1 MKLII
6 IIHVIHFMHISSL
19 DLNLMT
25 VFDALMVKR
34 NVTNAGE
41 AIGRSQPAVSH
52 ALARLRALL
61 DDQLFVK
68 TSEGMV
74 PTPRALRLH
83 GQVRQ
88 ALKNIES
95 AINDEEAFDPASA
108 RRTFVIAM
116 VEHAAF
122 VLMPRLINR
131 LSADAPL
138 IDLNVVAVT
147 EVPGVEQIEAD
158 QCELAI
164 ALQSRD
170 LPKHIASELV
180 YREKF
185 VCVMRADHP
194 ILKTSFTLD
203 DYLAYPHSAVRTSG
217 NAVSLVDLAL
227 AERGLE
233 RRVAVG
239 ISHVLLTNL
248 LLPGS
253 DLIASLPRRNA
264 AFFASERGLA
274 VRELPFE
281 IPEFE
286 THMAWHQRFEDD
298 PGHQWMRG
306 LIKEV
311 AALV

>member
-1 MKLII
+1 
-6 IIHVIHFMHISSL
+6 MHISSL

-25 VFDALMVKR
+25 VFDALMVNR
-34 NVTNAGE
+34 NVTKAGKD
-41 AIGRSQPAVSH
+41 IGRSQPAVSH
-52 ALARLRALL
+52 ALARLRAILG
-61 DDQLFVK
+61 DQLFVK
-68 TSEGMV
+68 TNEGMV

-83 GQVRQ
+83 EQVRP
-88 ALKNIES
+88 ALQYIET
-95 AINDEEAFDPASA
+95 AINDEEAFDPATA
-108 RRTFVIAM
+108 KRTFLIAM

-122 VLMPRLINR
+122 VLMPRLISR
-131 LSADAPL
+131 LSVDAPS
-138 IDLNVVAVT
+138 IDLNVVGVT
-147 EVPGVEQIEAD
+147 EVPGVDQIDTD

-164 ALQSRD
+164 ALQSRN
-170 LPKHIASELV
+170 LPGHISSALV

-194 ILKTSFTLD
+194 ILTTSFTLN

-227 AERGLE
+227 AELGFE

-253 DLIASLPRRNA
+253 DLIASLPQRNA

-274 VRELPFE
+274 VRDLPFE
-281 IPEFE
+281 VPEFE
-286 THMAWHQRFEDD
+286 THMAWHRRYEDD
-298 PGHQWMRG
+298 PGHLWMRN
-306 LIKEV
+306 LIKQV
-311 AALV
+311 AAAV

>member
-1 MKLII
+1 
-6 IIHVIHFMHISSL
+6 MHISSL

-25 VFDALMVKR
+25 VFDALMVNR
-34 NVTNAGE
+34 NVTKAGKD
-41 AIGRSQPAVSH
+41 IGRSQPAVSH
-52 ALARLRALL
+52 ALARLRAILG
-61 DDQLFVK
+61 DQLFVK
-68 TSEGMV
+68 TNEGMV

-83 GQVRQ
+83 EQVRP
-88 ALKNIES
+88 ALQYIET
-95 AINDEEAFDPASA
+95 AINDEEAFDPATA
-108 RRTFVIAM
+108 KRTFLIAM

-122 VLMPRLINR
+122 VLMPRLISR
-131 LSADAPL
+131 LSVDAPS
-138 IDLNVVAVT
+138 IDLNVVGVT
-147 EVPGVEQIEAD
+147 EVPGVEQIDTD

-170 LPKHIASELV
+170 LPGHISSALV

-194 ILKTSFTLD
+194 ILKTSFTLN

-217 NAVSLVDLAL
+217 NAVSLVDMAL
-227 AERGLE
+227 AELGFE

-253 DLIASLPRRNA
+253 DLIASLPQRNA

-274 VRELPFE
+274 VRDLPFE
-281 IPEFE
+281 VPEFE
-286 THMAWHQRFEDD
+286 THMAWHRRYEDD
-298 PGHQWMRG
+298 PGHLWMRN
-306 LIKEV
+306 LIKQV
-311 AALV
+311 AAAV

>member
-1 MKLII
+1 
-6 IIHVIHFMHISSL
+6 MHISSL

-25 VFDALMVKR
+25 VFDALMVNR
-34 NVTNAGE
+34 NVTKAGQD
-41 AIGRSQPAVSH
+41 IGRSQPAVSH
-52 ALARLRALL
+52 ALARLRAIFGVR
-61 DDQLFVK
+61 LFVK
-68 TSEGMV
+68 TNEGMV

-83 GQVRQ
+83 EQVRR
-88 ALKNIES
+88 ALQYIET
-95 AINDEEAFDPASA
+95 AINDEEAFDPVTAK
-108 RRTFVIAM
+108 RTFLIAM

-122 VLMPRLINR
+122 VLMPRLISR
-131 LSADAPL
+131 LSVDAPS
-138 IDLNVVAVT
+138 INLNVVGVT
-147 EVPGVEQIEAD
+147 EVPGVDQIDTD

-170 LPKHIASELV
+170 LPRHISSALV

-194 ILKTSFTLD
+194 VLKTSFTLN

-227 AERGLE
+227 AELGFE

-253 DLIASLPRRNA
+253 DLIASLPQRNA

-274 VRELPFE
+274 VRDLPFE
-281 IPEFE
+281 VPEFE
-286 THMAWHQRFEDD
+286 THMAWHQRYEDD
-298 PGHQWMRG
+298 PGHRWMRN
-306 LIKEV
+306 LIKQV
-311 AALV
+311 AAEV

>member
-1 MKLII
+1 
-6 IIHVIHFMHISSL
+6 MHISSL

-25 VFDALMVKR
+25 VFDALMVNR
-34 NVTNAGE
+34 NVTKAGKD
-41 AIGRSQPAVSH
+41 IGRSQPAVSH
-52 ALARLRALL
+52 ALARLRAILG
-61 DDQLFVK
+61 DQLFVK
-68 TSEGMV
+68 TNEGMV

-83 GQVRQ
+83 EQVRP
-88 ALKNIES
+88 ALQYIET
-95 AINDEEAFDPASA
+95 AINDEEAFDPATA
-108 RRTFVIAM
+108 KRTFLIAM

-122 VLMPRLINR
+122 VLMPRLISR
-131 LSADAPL
+131 LSVDAPS
-138 IDLNVVAVT
+138 IDLNVVGVT
-147 EVPGVEQIEAD
+147 EVPGVEQIDTD

-170 LPKHIASELV
+170 LPGHISSALV

-194 ILKTSFTLD
+194 ILKTSFTLN

-217 NAVSLVDLAL
+217 NAVSLVDMAL
-227 AERGLE
+227 AELGFE

-253 DLIASLPRRNA
+253 NLIASLPQRNA

-274 VRELPFE
+274 VRDLPFE
-281 IPEFE
+281 VPEFE
-286 THMAWHQRFEDD
+286 THMAWHRRYEDD
-298 PGHQWMRG
+298 PGHLWMRN
-306 LIKEV
+306 LIKQV
-311 AALV
+311 AAAV

>member
-1 MKLII
+1 
-6 IIHVIHFMHISSL
+6 MHISSL

-25 VFDALMVKR
+25 VFDALMVNR
-34 NVTNAGE
+34 NVTKAGKD
-41 AIGRSQPAVSH
+41 IGRSQPAVSH
-52 ALARLRALL
+52 ALARLRAILG
-61 DDQLFVK
+61 DQLFVK
-68 TSEGMV
+68 TNEGMV

-83 GQVRQ
+83 EQVRP
-88 ALKNIES
+88 ALQYIET
-95 AINDEEAFDPASA
+95 AINDEEAFDPATA
-108 RRTFVIAM
+108 KRTFLIAM

-122 VLMPRLINR
+122 VLMPRLISR
-131 LSADAPL
+131 LSVDAPS
-138 IDLNVVAVT
+138 IDLNVVGVT
-147 EVPGVEQIEAD
+147 EVPGVEQIDTD

-170 LPKHIASELV
+170 LPGHISSALV

-194 ILKTSFTLD
+194 ILKTSFTLN

-227 AERGLE
+227 AELGFE

-253 DLIASLPRRNA
+253 DLIASLPQRNA

-274 VRELPFE
+274 VRDLPFE
-281 IPEFE
+281 VPEFE
-286 THMAWHQRFEDD
+286 THMAWHRRYEDD
-298 PGHQWMRG
+298 PGHLWMRN
-306 LIKEV
+306 LIKQV
-311 AALV
+311 AAAV

>member
-6 IIHVIHFMHISSL
+6 IIQVIHLMHIFSL

-25 VFDALMVKR
+25 VFDALMVNR
-34 NVTNAGE
+34 NVTKAGKD
-41 AIGRSQPAVSH
+41 IGRSQPAVSH

-61 DDQLFVK
+61 GDQLFVK
-68 TSEGMV
+68 TSDGMV

-83 GQVRQ
+83 RQVRQ
-88 ALKNIES
+88 ALSNIET
-95 AINDEEAFDPASA
+95 AINDEEAFEPASA
-108 RRTFVIAM
+108 KRTFIIAM

-131 LSADAPL
+131 LSVDAPG

-147 EVPGVEQIEAD
+147 EVPGVEQID
-158 QCELAI
+158 SGQCEMAI
-164 ALQSRD
+164 ALQSPN
-170 LPKHIASELV
+170 LPGHISSQLV

-194 ILKTSFTLD
+194 VLQTPFTLN

-227 AERGLE
+227 ADLGLE

-253 DLIASLPRRNA
+253 DLIASLPQRNA
-264 AFFASERGLA
+264 AYFASERGLA

-281 IPEFE
+281 VPEFE
-286 THMAWHQRFEDD
+286 THMAWHQRYEDD
-298 PGHQWMRG
+298 PSHSWMRG
-306 LIKEV
+306 LISQV